1 MGEIDAPLGEIESV
15 GAGIEGVA
23 PTLITLA
30 RAATGVT
37 GTVSEPPATSAAL
50 DQMASRWAAS
60 ATRMEDE
67 IAALGVATGA
77 TAVAYRAADE
87 SSHDRG
93 CELAPR
99 RPERGGARPRG
110 QGLDSPS
117 RGAPLRG
124 RWRARARRFPGAA
137 RSDGANGPDRGGPD
151 SVTESGRI
159 GPKGPV
165 PTVQIRPA
173 EDGGRASLQ
182 FYSPD

>member
-50 DQMASRWAAS
+50 DQMGSRWAAS

-77 TAVAYRAADE
+77 TAIAYRVADE
-87 SSHDRG
+87 SSMNAGAAGSGDG
-93 CELAPR
+93 GGFSGGSSGSGGGGGG
-99 RPERGGARPRG
+99 GGA
-110 QGLDSPS
+110 
-117 RGAPLRG
+117 
-124 RWRARARRFPGAA
+124 W
-137 RSDGANGPDRGGPD
+137 
-151 SVTESGRI
+151 
-159 GPKGPV
+159 
-165 PTVQIRPA
+165 
-173 EDGGRASLQ
+173 
-182 FYSPD
+182 

>member
-1 MGEIDAPLGEIESV
+1 MGEIDAPLGEIERV

-67 IAALGVATGA
+67 IAALGVAAGA

-87 SSHDRG
+87 SSMN
-93 CELAPR
+93 A
-99 RPERGGARPRG
+99 
-110 QGLDSPS
+110 
-117 RGAPLRG
+117 
-124 RWRARARRFPGAA
+124 GAA
-137 RSDGANGPDRGGPD
+137 G
-151 SVTESGRI
+151 SG
-159 GPKGPV
+159 
-165 PTVQIRPA
+165 
-173 EDGGRASLQ
+173 DGGGFGGGS
-182 FYSPD
+182 SGSGGGGGGGGTW